1 VTANASDGRVVTER
15 YISPARASQILS
27 HTLGHG
33 YSRQSVVRLLEAGV
47 LVGHQM
53 KARGRWWI
61 LSSSLSAYT
70 QSIFR
75 QNDIECGGVSHI
87 AQLVT
92 NTPRL
97 QRQM

>member
-1 VTANASDGRVVTER
+1 MAANVSGKGAVNER
-15 YISPARASQILS
+15 YISPTRASQILS
-27 HTLGHG
+27 NALGHV
-33 YSRQSVVRLLEAGV
+33 YSRQSVMRLLEAGV

-53 KARGRWWI
+53 KARGHWWI

-75 QNDIECGGVSHI
+75 QNDIECGGLSGV

-92 NTPRL
+92 DASRL
-97 QRQM
+97 QRSM